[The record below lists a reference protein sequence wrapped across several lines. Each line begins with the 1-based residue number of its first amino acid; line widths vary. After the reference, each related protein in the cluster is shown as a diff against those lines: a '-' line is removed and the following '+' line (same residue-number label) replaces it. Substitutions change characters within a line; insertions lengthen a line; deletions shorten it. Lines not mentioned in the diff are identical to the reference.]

1 MAKKKRKPSRRER
14 KEARALKQAS
24 APQQKEIAEVTPV
37 EKPVARREKAPRKT
51 RKQPN
56 AIERFIRETRGELK
70 KVTWP
75 TKQEAWQLTIVVTV
89 VTVFMAFFLGF
100 FDWLFTRLFAL
111 ILG

>member
-1 MAKKKRKPSRRER
+1 MAKKKKRQSRKER
-14 KEARALKQAS
+14 KEARARKQAA
-24 APQQKEIAEVTPV
+24 APQAQEIAEAKVT
-37 EKPVARREKAPRKT
+37 KPVARREKAPRAV

-70 KVTWP
+70 KVSWP
-75 TKQEAWQLTIVVTV
+75 TKQEAWRLTVVVTV
-89 VTVFMAFFLGF
+89 VTVFMAAFLGF